1 MLGHKDPSVTL
12 RVYADLFD
20 TDLDVVAASLHAKYS
35 PEKCVQNVSTGL
47 PLPLDRQPI
56 CEQLF

>member
-20 TDLDVVAASLHAKYS
+20 TDLDTVAESLHAKYS
-35 PEKCVQNVSTGL
+35 PEKCGIFVGTEA
-47 PLPLDRQPI
+47 R
-56 CEQLF
+56 

>member
-1 MLGHKDPSVTL
+1 LNVLAPQRMLGHKDPSVML

-35 PEKCVQNVSTGL
+35 PEKCA
-47 PLPLDRQPI
+47 
-56 CEQLF
+56 